1 MEGIKFADEEEKA
14 EEAAE
19 EEDKEVKKAD
29 EINTKTEDKGD
40 EKTQEAEKVG
50 GEIEGDQEEKD
61 KGKAVDPVTASA
73 EITAQ
78 WAQAFYCPPLLIIVF
93 Q

>member
-1 MEGIKFADEEEKA
+1 M
-14 EEAAE
+14 
-19 EEDKEVKKAD
+19 KKAD
-29 EINTKTEDKGD
+29 ETSTKTAEDKGD

-50 GEIEGDQEEKD
+50 REIEGDREEKD
-61 KGKAVDPVTASA
+61 KGKAVHPMTTSA

-78 WAQAFYCPPLLIIVF
+78 WAQAFYGPSLLINIF